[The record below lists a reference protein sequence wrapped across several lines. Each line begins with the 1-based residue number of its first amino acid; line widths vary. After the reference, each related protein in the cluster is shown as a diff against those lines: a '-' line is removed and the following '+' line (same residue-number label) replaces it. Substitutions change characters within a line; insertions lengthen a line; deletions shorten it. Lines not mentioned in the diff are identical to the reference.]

1 MTAYVWAFLE
11 SLIGCLASHDSEVF
25 SSWNLD
31 LVVFLIFNLHIKI
44 EHVGERDWKDLL
56 GKVFILLEKN
66 SKLIYFKKKY

>member
-1 MTAYVWAFLE
+1 ME
-11 SLIGCLASHDSEVF
+11 SHF
-25 SSWNLD
+25 PHLD
-31 LVVFLIFNLHIKI
+31 LVAFLIFNLHIMI